1 MAVRITVDIFSGR
14 PNPVVELTGKEAQA
28 ALERLKPAEPLVE
41 DEAEKSATPILGYRG
56 LIVEQT
62 GPKPSARDL
71 PPRFRLTLGYLVE
84 GGLAHR
90 ATDSDFERF
99 FFSPKGYFR
108 KIREA
113 RKLRSIVQQEIER
126 AGQLRDQII
135 SQPKPFPIRLA
146 CACAPVYEPA
156 WWNDGGQKQLNNN
169 CYNYA
174 TNYRSDTFAQPGRAA
189 GAMYTTFTC
198 ASVLPASVKDQLE
211 DTPGANNKCPPNGHL
226 VALVIAPNIDFHWFR
241 KGRNGLWT
249 HKPGS
254 TAVTNVDNSGQ
265 FISDPRTANR
275 GIYTDFCT
283 FMVVK
288 HGHIKIK

>member
-1 MAVRITVDIFSGR
+1 MAVRITIDMFSGR
-14 PNPVVELTGKEAQA
+14 PNPVVELIGKEAQA
-28 ALERLKPAEPLVE
+28 ALERLKPAESLSA
-41 DEAEKSATPILGYRG
+41 DEAEKAATPILGYRG

-62 GPKPSARDL
+62 GPKPTARDL
-71 PPRFRLTLGYLVE
+71 PARFRVASGYFVE

-90 ATDSDFERF
+90 ATDADFESF
-99 FFSPKGYFR
+99 FFSAKGCLR
-108 KIREA
+108 KVKEA
-113 RKLRSIVQQEIER
+113 RKLRSIIKREIER
-126 AGQLRDQII
+126 AAQIRDQIVI
-135 SQPKPFPIRLA
+135 QPKPFPVKVVCVCGPL
-146 CACAPVYEPA
+146 YEPT

-189 GAMYTTFTC
+189 GAMYSSFSC

-211 DTPGANNKCPPNGHL
+211 DVPGANNKCPPQGHL

-241 KGRNGLWT
+241 KGRNRFWS

-254 TAVTNVDNSGQ
+254 TAVTNVDNSGN
-265 FISDPRTANR
+265 FIADPRTANR
-275 GIYTDFCT
+275 GMYTDFCT